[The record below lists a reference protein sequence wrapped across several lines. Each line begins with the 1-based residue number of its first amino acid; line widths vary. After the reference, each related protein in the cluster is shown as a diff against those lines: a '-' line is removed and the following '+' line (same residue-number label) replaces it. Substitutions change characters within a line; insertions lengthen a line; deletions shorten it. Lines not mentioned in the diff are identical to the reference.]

1 VREAIREFREAL
13 RLQPDNEEAHNNLG
27 LALRMTGERD
37 QALQEFAA
45 ALARRP
51 DWPGPMSEMAWI
63 LATHPDPAVRD
74 PAKAVRLGE
83 RAAELTGR
91 RQPVILDTLAAAY
104 AAAGDFERAA
114 ATAQEAAS
122 LAAAA
127 GATALSGDIGGRLAL
142 YRQNKPYRETRGA
155 AASRR

>member
-1 VREAIREFREAL
+1 VREAIREFRETL

-27 LALRMTGERD
+27 LALRLTGERD
-37 QALQEFAA
+37 QALAEFTA
-45 ALARRP
+45 ALARKP
-51 DWPGPMSEMAWI
+51 DWPGPMSEIAWI
-63 LATHPDPAVRD
+63 LATHSDPAVRD
-74 PAKAVRLGE
+74 PAKAVRLAE
-83 RAAELTGR
+83 RAADLTGR

-142 YRQNKPYRETRGA
+142 YRQKKPYRETRGA
-155 AASRR
+155 TAVGR